1 MFGMFAAKTP
11 THNKTPGKGGG
22 GKTPNKSG
30 SNTPYQN
37 GADRFIPN
45 RAAMDMESGYYALMN
60 NGENINPQDAA
71 LSPASAEQQRRRAIA
86 LRQANPTAESKILAF
101 KQKAP
106 KAEEGVLCCV
116 VCTRVYVFLY
126 RRYHTTLVYTWRV
139 ESKWSCLLLR

>member
-1 MFGMFAAKTP
+1 MFAAKTP

-106 KAEEGVLCCV
+106 KAEEGVLCVRVCV
-116 VCTRVYVFLY
+116 
-126 RRYHTTLVYTWRV
+126 
-139 ESKWSCLLLR
+139 